1 MPELHGR
8 KAIVLASQSPRRAE
22 LLRAAGIAFEVAAP
36 RFEEPD
42 IEATHVSPWK
52 LAESLSYFK
61 ARSVADAY
69 PDRIVLGADTVV
81 AVGQRVFGKPVDA
94 DDARRILAALLGTT
108 QEVITGVTLYRAAD
122 ERRLIRHAVTRVTMR
137 AMTPDELDAYIAGG
151 DWAGKAGAYG
161 LQGEADRFVT
171 RLEGSRSNVVG
182 LPVELVRQM
191 LAEFEG

>member
-8 KAIVLASQSPRRAE
+8 KAIVLASQSPQRAE

-137 AMTPDELDAYIAGG
+137 AMIPDELDAYIACG